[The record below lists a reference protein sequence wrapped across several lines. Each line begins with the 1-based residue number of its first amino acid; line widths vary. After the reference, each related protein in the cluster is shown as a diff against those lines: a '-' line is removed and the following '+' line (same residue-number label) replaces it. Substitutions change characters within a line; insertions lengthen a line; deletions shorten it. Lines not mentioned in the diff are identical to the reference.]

1 MKEKELTS
9 LFVLGASTTS
19 LRLSLCLSVCVCV
32 SLSLSLL
39 ELARIYPS
47 HVSNRG
53 APIACE
59 RHFLSLPPSG
69 IKRAPEEKKREE
81 TKSERDGR
89 MSKWHPREKRSIVP
103 TWERRRTKPNGGGG
117 GDRGGGNDEGP
128 PTLDDRGRLKAA
140 ADARKIRQ

>member
-1 MKEKELTS
+1 
-9 LFVLGASTTS
+9 
-19 LRLSLCLSVCVCV
+19 
-32 SLSLSLL
+32 
-39 ELARIYPS
+39 
-47 HVSNRG
+47 
-53 APIACE
+53 
-59 RHFLSLPPSG
+59 
-69 IKRAPEEKKREE
+69 
-81 TKSERDGR
+81 